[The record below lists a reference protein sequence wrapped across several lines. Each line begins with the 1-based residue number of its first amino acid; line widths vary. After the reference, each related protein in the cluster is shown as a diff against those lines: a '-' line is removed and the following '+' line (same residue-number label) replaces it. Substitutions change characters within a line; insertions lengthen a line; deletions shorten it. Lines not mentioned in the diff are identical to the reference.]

1 MMSAN
6 SLMDYENDPEV
17 LEKLYRN
24 QPEKFELE
32 LSYALKQ
39 KPDSITFRIWA
50 TRLNI
55 ELSQKDD
62 ISPTL
67 ITVIGI
73 SILAGLTTRIPA
85 LFFREDW
92 FYPRFAPFVA

>member
-1 MMSAN
+1 MSVN
-6 SLMDYENDPEV
+6 TLIDYENDPEA

-24 QPEKFELE
+24 QPEKFEWE

-55 ELSQKDD
+55 EFSQKDD
-62 ISPTL
+62 ISPTPTL
-67 ITVIGI
+67 IIVIGI

-85 LFFREDW
+85 QIGR
-92 FYPRFAPFVA
+92 AHV